1 MSSRDPLLWLWYLRA
16 LLIAVWSENVHPSLV
31 KYLHM
36 IESSRLAP
44 IIVTEANGSN
54 IEGASKPC
62 TSRVVGLAGFKL
74 LESLMIHI
82 EVPMIVPKA
91 PDEIGEMHINLV
103 ILHLDQGF
111 VQLAMILCFESAIPF
126 MA

>member
-1 MSSRDPLLWLWYLRA
+1 
-16 LLIAVWSENVHPSLV
+16 
-31 KYLHM
+31 M
-36 IESSRLAP
+36 IESLRLAP
-44 IIVTEANGSN
+44 ISVTEANGSN
-54 IEGASKPC
+54 MEGASK
-62 TSRVVGLAGFKL
+62 TVDLKGMGLADLKL

-91 PDEIGEMHINLV
+91 PDEIREMSINLV

-111 VQLAMILCFESAIPF
+111 VQLAMIPCFESAIPF

>member
-1 MSSRDPLLWLWYLRA
+1 MARISRARASRAPQGSGSSRRLL
-16 LLIAVWSENVHPSLV
+16 
-31 KYLHM
+31 
-36 IESSRLAP
+36 
-44 IIVTEANGSN
+44 
-54 IEGASKPC
+54 
-62 TSRVVGLAGFKL
+62 KL
-74 LESLMIHI
+74 SESLLIHI

-111 VQLAMILCFESAIPF
+111 VQLVMILRFESAIPF